1 MPVSVNHCHSHTGT
15 DLIYLFS
22 SPIDARYP
30 GSGDNHG
37 QERHWSAIH
46 ESGGRSGGGLAGR
59 RGPRGPSSAGRP
71 VGGPAARARTGP
83 PAPVLPAP
91 PAPVL
96 PAPPAPAPALP
107 RHSCRAALPSRSFRV
122 RWPVVRAYSRHWGR
136 SQLINSHSIRTCPAS
151 TAAPLAARADWDR
164 QTHLYRITIVRPT
177 LLRTMS
183 SINPVQVMRIFL
195 GGGSHQP

>member
-59 RGPRGPSSAGRP
+59 RGPRGPSSAGRLVWRP
-71 VGGPAARARTGP
+71 GRPRSHRPSRARSPRAARARSPGAARARTGP
-83 PAPVLPAP
+83 SAPL
-91 PAPVL
+91 
-96 PAPPAPAPALP
+96 LP
-107 RHSCRAALPSRSFRV
+107 RRPPQPVVPV

>member
-107 RHSCRAALPSRSFRV
+107 RHSSRAALPSRSFRS
-122 RWPVVRAYSRHWGR
+122 AGR
-136 SQLINSHSIRTCPAS
+136 SSGLTHATGVALSSSIVTRSAP
-151 TAAPLAARADWDR
+151 APLAPLRRSPRERTGTGKLTYTGLPSLDR
-164 QTHLYRITIVRPT
+164 PFYVLCPQ
-177 LLRTMS
+177 
-183 SINPVQVMRIFL
+183 
-195 GGGSHQP
+195 